1 VLQPPMHPKGGLEAE
16 AMAART
22 THTTPPSPVKAARSP
37 QAVRV
42 NTHWGSTV
50 TEDAGG
56 ARAAHAPFDA
66 LWAAGMQLAPLED
79 AALSSPRY
87 HHPRN
92 AESHQ
97 HHQPFTSHSQSS
109 APREA
114 ILMSPPISPL
124 KLWPKARHS
133 TAWAEV
139 APPQPMLNMIAADDS
154 VTTIQRLQA
163 HPLYTQLLRAYFTKY
178 QLSKPNVRAAHLP
191 LDADSLSVHS
201 VATFRRTRR
210 CERAHEPL
218 TRRVRGVSLTARAVI
233 PGSRYILGAQQNLPG
248 PPAVHPTDAD
258 TATHNH
264 ADARALLYPV
274 LYRRFNLNPACADL
288 PFCGRGGAQFIT
300 PAEDTPAA
308 TAARL
313 AAQAR
318 VQAALQPPPRRHHG
332 AAGATT
338 APPAARSRRGAAM
351 HALTPA
357 AAAMHALT
365 ASARGGGVGVGAPP
379 GPAADEAE
387 LTTFLVR
394 PQLPHPHPNS
404 HCIRGLLLPGA
415 CSTHPLYRL
424 VIQARTGL

>member
-274 LYRRFNLNPACADL
+274 F
-288 PFCGRGGAQFIT
+288 
-300 PAEDTPAA
+300 
-308 TAARL
+308 TAA
-313 AAQAR
+313 
-318 VQAALQPPPRRHHG
+318 
-332 AAGATT
+332 
-338 APPAARSRRGAAM
+338 S
-351 HALTPA
+351 
-357 AAAMHALT
+357 
-365 ASARGGGVGVGAPP
+365 
-379 GPAADEAE
+379 
-387 LTTFLVR
+387 
-394 PQLPHPHPNS
+394 
-404 HCIRGLLLPGA
+404 I
-415 CSTHPLYRL
+415 
-424 VIQARTGL
+424 